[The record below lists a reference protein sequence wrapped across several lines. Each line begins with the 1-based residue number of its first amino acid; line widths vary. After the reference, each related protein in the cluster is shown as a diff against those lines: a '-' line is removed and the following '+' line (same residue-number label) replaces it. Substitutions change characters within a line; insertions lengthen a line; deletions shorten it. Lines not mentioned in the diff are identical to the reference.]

1 MKKIDWKD
9 VGKRA
14 GKTFVQA
21 LLASGA
27 FDMDKLV
34 MITDV
39 ESAKAI
45 LRPMLIAGV
54 AAGISAVW
62 NMATRYIKQKKEGVW
77 YNGKY

>member
-1 MKKIDWKD
+1 MRKIDWKD

-21 LLASGA
+21 FAAAISIDQLAG
-27 FDMDKLV
+27 
-34 MITDV
+34 ITDV

-45 LRPMLIAGV
+45 LRSMFIAGA

-62 NMATRYIKQKKEGVW
+62 NMITGYVSHEEMED
-77 YNGKY
+77 